1 MLVATAGPRRRTRVT
16 VRVDLPPE
24 PLPGP
29 ELGPYLAG
37 LRDAAVRAGA
47 EQVSLLV
54 YPAVLEDPALHDLE
68 LPRRDLVEALRT
80 TCLTGGLA
88 VTEALCVVATDDGQ
102 DRYWSYLCS
111 SEHCCPREGKVTDE
125 RSGTDVRLAF
135 VSTGRAPRRDRADLV
150 ASLAPAAGSDPAAL
164 VLNTAV
170 ACATRAFVEQVA
182 GTGPTLPAALCT
194 WRRRTAE
201 RLDAALRTAA
211 VDASAGRLDVDTQA
225 LLVVALVDVQV
236 RDLLVAEALRGGRLA
251 ELGDVLARLVR
262 RLASDAL
269 APVAATLAM
278 VSYLRGDGALAWVA
292 VDRALGDD
300 PHHPLASLVS
310 RSLAGGLPPDK
321 IREFVS
327 SLPPVAGW
335 TGEPV
340 PVPTCEPEP

>member
-1 MLVATAGPRRRTRVT
+1 MRGGDRRRAGPV
-16 VRVDLPPE
+16 
-24 PLPGP
+24 
-29 ELGPYLAG
+29 LGL
-37 LRDAAVRAGA
+37 LR
-47 EQVSLLV
+47 
-54 YPAVLEDPALHDLE
+54 
-68 LPRRDLVEALRT
+68 
-80 TCLTGGLA
+80 
-88 VTEALCVVATDDGQ
+88 
-102 DRYWSYLCS
+102 S

-278 VSYLRGDGALAWVA
+278 VCTCVVTGRWRGSPWTARWVMTRTTRSRRWCPAAWLAGCLPTRSASSSARCLPSPAGPANPCRFPRASRNPDRVPRLLRRRVVGELAEPGDPRRHVVRRGDDQYG
-292 VDRALGDD
+292 RALGS
-300 PHHPLASLVS
+300 PTRAPRAQVAPSSRARTRSAAASTRVAMAVAPAAVAASSSAGDRAAERMS
-310 RSLAGGLPPDK
+310 RW
-321 IREFVS
+321 R
-327 SLPPVAGW
+327 
-335 TGEPV
+335 
-340 PVPTCEPEP
+340 